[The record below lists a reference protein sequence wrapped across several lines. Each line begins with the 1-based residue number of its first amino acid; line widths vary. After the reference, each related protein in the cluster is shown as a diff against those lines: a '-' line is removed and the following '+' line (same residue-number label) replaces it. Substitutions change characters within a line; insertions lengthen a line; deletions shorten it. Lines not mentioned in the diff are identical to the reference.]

1 MKKTLTALML
11 SLLCLAG
18 TAFAAEESAATRAEA
33 AAALWEAAG
42 SPVVNYAMAFA
53 DVPQEAP
60 YAEAVRWCAA
70 EGYMQGYDGNT
81 FGPADPI
88 TRQQLAAVLYRY
100 VQRQGGG
107 FVGMWMFPLRY
118 TDAAQVREWAYE
130 PLCWMTMKGVLAGTE
145 TGELRSEG
153 TVSAAE
159 LPGLVTAALQTIDG
173 KEADVWNS

>member
-1 MKKTLTALML
+1 MKKTMTALML
-11 SLLCLAG
+11 SLLSLAG
-18 TAFAAEESAATRAEA
+18 TAFAAEESAAATRAEA

-70 EGYMQGYDGNT
+70 EGYMRGYDAKT
-81 FGPADPI
+81 FGPTEPI

-100 VQRQGGG
+100 VQHQGGG

-118 TDAAQVREWAYE
+118 PDAAQVREWAYE
-130 PLCWMTMKGVLAGTE
+130 PLCWLTMKGVLSGTE
-145 TGELRSEG
+145 TGELRPEG
-153 TVSAAE
+153 AVCAAE
-159 LPGLVTAALQTIDG
+159 LSGLVAAALQTA
-173 KEADVWNS
+173 E

>member
-18 TAFAAEESAATRAEA
+18 TAFAAEENANATRAEA

-53 DVPQEAP
+53 DVPQDAP

-81 FGPADPI
+81 FGPADHI

-100 VQRQGGG
+100 VQRQ
-107 FVGMWMFPLRY
+107 
-118 TDAAQVREWAYE
+118 A
-130 PLCWMTMKGVLAGTE
+130 
-145 TGELRSEG
+145 
-153 TVSAAE
+153 
-159 LPGLVTAALQTIDG
+159 AALWACGCSLCAIPTQRRCGNGPTSPCAG
-173 KEADVWNS
+173 

>member
-18 TAFAAEESAATRAEA
+18 TAFAAEENANATRAEA

-53 DVPQEAP
+53 DVPQDAP

-70 EGYMQGYDGNT
+70 EGLMQGYSEAA
-81 FGPADPI
+81 FGPDDAI
-88 TRQQLAAVLYRY
+88 TRQQLAAVLYRW
-100 VQRQGGG
+100 VQQQGGG
-107 FVGMWMFPLRY
+107 FTGMWMFPLRF

-130 PLCWMTMKGVLAGTE
+130 PLCWMTMKGVL
-145 TGELRSEG
+145 TGDDSGALRPEES
-153 TVSAAE
+153 VSAAE
-159 LPGLVTAALQTIDG
+159 LPGLIISALNTI
-173 KEADVWNS
+173 E

>member
-18 TAFAAEESAATRAEA
+18 TAFAAEESANATRAEA
-33 AAALWEAAG
+33 ATALWEAVG

-53 DVPQEAP
+53 DVPQDAP

-88 TRQQLAAVLYRY
+88 TRQQLAAVLYR
-100 VQRQGGG
+100 
-107 FVGMWMFPLRY
+107 
-118 TDAAQVREWAYE
+118 
-130 PLCWMTMKGVLAGTE
+130 
-145 TGELRSEG
+145 
-153 TVSAAE
+153 
-159 LPGLVTAALQTIDG
+159 
-173 KEADVWNS
+173 

>member
-18 TAFAAEESAATRAEA
+18 TAFAAEENAATRAEA

-53 DVPQEAP
+53 DLPQDAP

-70 EGYMQGYDGNT
+70 EGFMRGYDDAT
-81 FGPADPI
+81 FGPTDAI

-118 TDAAQVREWAYE
+118 PDAAQVREWAYE
-130 PLCWMTMKGVLAGTE
+130 PLCWLTMKGVLSSTAE
-145 TGELRSEG
+145 GELLPEAA
-153 TVSAAE
+153 VSAAE
-159 LPGLVTAALQTIDG
+159 LPGLVAAALQIV
-173 KEADVWNS
+173 E